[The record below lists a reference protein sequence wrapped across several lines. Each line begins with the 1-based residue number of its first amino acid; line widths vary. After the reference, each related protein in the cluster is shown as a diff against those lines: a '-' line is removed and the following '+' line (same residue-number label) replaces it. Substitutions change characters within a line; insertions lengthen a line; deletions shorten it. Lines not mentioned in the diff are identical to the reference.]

1 MSNTTSNG
9 KYHAYELQY
18 KLWNTIRND
27 SNDQVDQEEQCQET
41 SQSKV
46 LRRVGS
52 CNYERV
58 KHQFLLYH
66 DTYGKSIYKHFWM
79 TSQPKTG
86 GTTMKYYQ
94 KKKKNIRHKH
104 SPNHM
109 TFLDNPK

>member
-66 DTYGKSIYKHFWM
+66 DTYGKSIYKHFCM
-79 TSQPKTG
+79 TSQPKTEEEHHE
-86 GTTMKYYQ
+86 
-94 KKKKNIRHKH
+94 IRSKEEEH
-104 SPNHM
+104 SPQTVIKPH
-109 TFLDNPK
+109 DVSG